1 MAVLDLTVRVCAQ
14 STQNNHMNT
23 KKQHGKDTQVKR
35 IFKQVKAEEAARKAA
50 RDAARNPAAAAEA
63 AKQSKAAQAAAK
75 FRQKAGFKKDQSHVP
90 PRNFA
95 PFNEAEKF
103 R

>member
-1 MAVLDLTVRVCAQ
+1 MRDVGTA
-14 STQNNHMNT
+14 
-23 KKQHGKDTQVKR
+23 QHGKDTHVKR
-35 IFKQVKAEEAARKAA
+35 IFNQVKAEETAKKAA
-50 RDAARNPAAAAEA
+50 KEAAKNPAAAAEA
-63 AKQSKAAQAAAK
+63 AKQSKAAQAAAT
-75 FRQKAGFKKDQSHVP
+75 FRRKAGFKTDQSHVP

>member
-1 MAVLDLTVRVCAQ
+1 
-14 STQNNHMNT
+14 MNT
-23 KKQHGKDTQVKR
+23 IKQHGKDTQVKR
-35 IFKQVKAEEAARKAA
+35 IFKQVKAEETAKKAA
-50 RDAARNPAAAAEA
+50 KEAAKTPAAAAEA
-63 AKQSKAAQAAAK
+63 AKQSKAAQAAAT
-75 FRQKAGFKKDQSHVP
+75 FRRQAGFKTDQSQVP